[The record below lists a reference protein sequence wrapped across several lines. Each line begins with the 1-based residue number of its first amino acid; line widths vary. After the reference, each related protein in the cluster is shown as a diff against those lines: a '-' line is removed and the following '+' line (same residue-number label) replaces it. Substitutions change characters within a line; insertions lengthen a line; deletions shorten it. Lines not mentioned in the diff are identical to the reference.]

1 MFSVADVAFYNVS
14 GAQRFVDDSLSY
26 STRVLSF
33 VGGPCSFPDETLD
46 EDNYFLMCAMHHGYQ
61 VQTLPST
68 LAVNVKVCVC
78 SVCGC
83 VRGRGC
89 GRGHGRGRGRECRCE
104 HGSVPFDPLSIE
116 TCVGA
121 DLRASYACVC
131 GSVRLMHAV
140 MCVTDEPV
148 EAARDIA
155 ALGRPGHARRAAD
168 RRRRSLRRQR

>member
-1 MFSVADVAFYNVS
+1 VTVLEAGVMFSVADVAFYNVS

-83 VRGRGC
+83 VRVRVGGGVGVGVRVGV
-89 GRGHGRGRGRECRCE
+89 
-104 HGSVPFDPLSIE
+104 SVDVSM
-116 TCVGA
+116 A
-121 DLRASYACVC
+121 ASPSTRLALKPAWARICAPRTRV
-131 GSVRLMHAV
+131 SV
-140 MCVTDEPV
+140 
-148 EAARDIA
+148 
-155 ALGRPGHARRAAD
+155 ALCD
-168 RRRRSLRRQR
+168 